1 MPHPF
6 RLESG
11 HNAEIGHTNHILPKR
26 FQGAFRYCDMN
37 FSNPIEIPLKLDK
50 LWEMQYIA
58 YTQKIFEIYLIHRE
72 AKETTKIRQNQEKW
86 GCDFFR

>member
-1 MPHPF
+1 MPLPF

-26 FQGAFRYCDMN
+26 FQGAFRYYDMN

-50 LWEMQYIA
+50 LWEI
-58 YTQKIFEIYLIHRE
+58 
-72 AKETTKIRQNQEKW
+72 
-86 GCDFFR
+86 